1 MIYQIKYFLL
11 RNHKKKF
18 IKIVPMY
25 LCCNSFKEEEYDSG
39 LNKINIDGMET
50 YSSSH
55 IEKKV
60 NSKRLMASFG
70 MSIKVNEGEGNIGMK
85 RDRKNIFETYF
96 DLINFNKTCFTF
108 LLQDNIFISIEIERI
123 ENA

>member
-1 MIYQIKYFLL
+1 MKYQIKYFLL
-11 RNHKKKF
+11 KNYKKEL
-18 IKIVPMY
+18 IKTIPMN
-25 LCCNSFKEEEYDSG
+25 LGFDALKREEYDSG
-39 LNKINIDGMET
+39 FNKINIEGMET
-50 YSSSH
+50 YSGGH

-70 MSIKVNEGEGNIGMK
+70 MSLKVNEGEGNVGMK

-96 DLINFNKTCFTF
+96 DLIHFSKTCFTF
-108 LLQDNIFISIEIERI
+108 LLQDDIFISIEIERI